1 MSDILQAAVDKA
13 VTAVMAQREEILRA
27 FVAKYGFQPDEAM
40 QVSTPNGWYITRRP
54 SPTEAE
60 VLAAAKRAAAANSS
74 MHEGCDLEQFWRLL
88 DERAQAHWLKVA
100 RAVLGAERGDGG
112 RG

>member
-1 MSDILQAAVDKA
+1 M
-13 VTAVMAQREEILRA
+13 TADAIHTCSYSCDRPGCIKAQRDELRERLSA
-27 FVAKYGFQPDEAM
+27 LD
-40 QVSTPNGWYITRRP
+40 RP

-74 MHEGCDLEQFWRLL
+74 MHEGCDLELFWRLL

-100 RAVLGAERGDGG
+100 RAVLGCES
-112 RG
+112 

>member
-1 MSDILQAAVDKA
+1 VSDIVQAVVDKA

-54 SPTEAE
+54 APTEE
-60 VLAAAKRAAAANSS
+60 RERERRA
-74 MHEGCDLEQFWRLL
+74 R
-88 DERAQAHWLKVA
+88 
-100 RAVLGAERGDGG
+100 
-112 RG
+112 